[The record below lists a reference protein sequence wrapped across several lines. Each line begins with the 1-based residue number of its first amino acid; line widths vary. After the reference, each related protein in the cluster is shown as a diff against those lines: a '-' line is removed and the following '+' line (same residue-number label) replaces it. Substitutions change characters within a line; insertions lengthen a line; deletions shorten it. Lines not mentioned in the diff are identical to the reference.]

1 MHLDSDMSYLW
12 VCVLGNDFMNG
23 GGLFEDAPLPVGEVS
38 MPAPVEEQKP
48 EGINWI
54 PILCPALEHDPIL
67 YIFFMMCWQ
76 TRSWWMWFFLVLC
89 TQTPDIFF
97 LQKINICPLPST

>member
-48 EGINWI
+48 EGINSYFMSCFGAW
-54 PILCPALEHDPIL
+54 PHPVHFLYDVLADKKLMDVILFSFMHTDTWH
-67 YIFFMMCWQ
+67 FFFTKNKYM
-76 TRSWWMWFFLVLC
+76 
-89 TQTPDIFF
+89 
-97 LQKINICPLPST
+97 PST

>member
-12 VCVLGNDFMNG
+12 VCFLGNDFMNG

-48 EGINWI
+48 EGIYWI
-54 PILCPALEHDPIL
+54 PILWPALEHDPIL
-67 YIFFMMCWQ
+67 YIFYMMCWQ
-76 TRSWWMWFFLVLC
+76 TRS
-89 TQTPDIFF
+89 
-97 LQKINICPLPST
+97 